1 MCFFK
6 YLFKNHKHKKESSMK
21 TSIIP
26 TVPMAPVMYS
36 SRKSWITYASTWD
49 FPESSCDSATI
60 SAFL

>member
-1 MCFFK
+1 
-6 YLFKNHKHKKESSMK
+6 MK